1 MKEEKAK
8 IKIIGDIRITDDND
22 ILYGIDDI
30 EFIGDNEDKVL
41 KEIEDYL
48 IYKLSDYLG
57 IEEKEIRENATEFGD
72 PDYFGYTYD
81 KNTCNTCPDKENC
94 EYLKNNEYCEYS
106 YIPYTIDFY
115 VKERIEKEELEN
127 EKREN

>member
-22 ILYGIDDI
+22 ILYRIDDI
-30 EFIGDNEDKVL
+30 EFIGDNEDKIL

-57 IEEKEIRENATEFGD
+57 IEEKEIRENAVEFGD
-72 PDYFGYTYD
+72 SEYFGYTYD
-81 KNTCNTCPDKENC
+81 KNVCNMCPDKENC
-94 EYLKNNEYCEYS
+94 EYLKINDYCDNS

-115 VKERIEKEELEN
+115 VKERIEKED
-127 EKREN
+127 

>member
-22 ILYGIDDI
+22 VLYRIDDI

-41 KEIEDYL
+41 KEIENYL

-57 IEEKEIRENATEFGD
+57 IEEKEIRENVVEFGNSE
-72 PDYFGYTYD
+72 YFGYTYD
-81 KNTCNTCPDKENC
+81 KNVCNMCPDKENC

-115 VKERIEKEELEN
+115 VKERIEEED
-127 EKREN
+127 